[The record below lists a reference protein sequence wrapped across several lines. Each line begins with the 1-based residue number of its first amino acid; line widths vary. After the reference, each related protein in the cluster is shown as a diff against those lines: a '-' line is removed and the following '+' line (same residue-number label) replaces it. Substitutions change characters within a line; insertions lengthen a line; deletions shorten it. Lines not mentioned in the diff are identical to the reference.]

1 MLTTFTT
8 KARGVLTLGFVVAI
22 AAFPAAANAST
33 RHSHHHTHHSHSVHR
48 GSIPQHNGG
57 DRDSDNNG
65 AASDGDGN
73 A

>member
-1 MLTTFTT
+1 MLTTFTP
-8 KARGVLTLGFVVAI
+8 KARRVLSVGFVIAI
-22 AAFPAAANAST
+22 AAFPAAAGASN
-33 RHSHHHTHHSHSVHR
+33 RHSHRHR
-48 GSIPQHNGG
+48 GHSLHHRGIPQHNGG